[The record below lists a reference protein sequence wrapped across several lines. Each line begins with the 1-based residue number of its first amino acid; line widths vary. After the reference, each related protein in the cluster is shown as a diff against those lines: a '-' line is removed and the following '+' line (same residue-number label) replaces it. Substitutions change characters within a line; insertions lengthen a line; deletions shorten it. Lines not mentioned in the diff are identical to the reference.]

1 MVQQWV
7 HDVRQWATDDS
18 IDARQDDQ
26 HVLQRSIEQICL
38 GVYQKKASLY
48 NQTDSNKIRQMRRRK
63 LGEEKKKLFEAIK
76 QYNAQVPEE
85 EGINEQ
91 MVESRLSMVGHAS
104 GEDSLIWPWE
114 VYSTESTSILTKKK
128 IFDAYMSKMRLQEE
142 KIIILREMRQHCT
155 HLRGLAEGIR
165 KQIADMSEGNR
176 GSLTDEGHCGLQCLL
191 QERLA
196 AQDTAWF

>member
-1 MVQQWV
+1 
-7 HDVRQWATDDS
+7 
-18 IDARQDDQ
+18 
-26 HVLQRSIEQICL
+26 
-38 GVYQKKASLY
+38 
-48 NQTDSNKIRQMRRRK
+48 
-63 LGEEKKKLFEAIK
+63 
-76 QYNAQVPEE
+76 
-85 EGINEQ
+85 

-114 VYSTESTSILTKKK
+114 VHSTESTSILTKKK

-142 KIIILREMRQHCT
+142 KILILREMRQHCT

-196 AQDTAWF
+196 DVEEKIQVVSSRYSLVLGPLFPEDWSKEIPDESEGLDYESSDDSDLEDV